1 MIKLYNCEAVPQT
14 RAFDTYNDVDCW
26 MHSHLH
32 DFIKWAKWGYGRT
45 TDHAVRE
52 LRFGRLSREQAARLA
67 AQYERREPTHLEH
80 FLEWLGMT
88 RSGFEFIL
96 ERHRSKKIW
105 WGKVGRNN

>member
-1 MIKLYNCEAVPQT
+1 MIKLYNYEAVPQT